1 MALSVTAAIGVDFW
15 FRGHLDSQIERIP
28 SAMPSGDRPAA
39 TRSDAVN
46 MLLMGSDKRT
56 DGSIAGERSDTM
68 MLVHIPADR
77 ESVGVVSLPRDAWV
91 QVPGHGP
98 AKINAAF
105 AWGGPALAVQTVEN
119 LTGIRLDHVAV
130 IDWEGFKALTDVLG
144 GVKVKIPKTVTDAY
158 RGRTWEAGKHRMDGA
173 TALEYVRQRAGLRNG
188 DLDRVKRQQAF
199 LRALA
204 KETISTRTYA
214 NPRRFYDVLDAVS
227 KHLAV
232 DEGWS
237 TSDMRDLAWSLRS
250 VRAKDIAF
258 TTVPVRGTGMEGAQ
272 SVVYLDRQAGED
284 LWQAVREEGVA
295 EWVQETGS
303 GLGAVVD

>member
-1 MALSVTAAIGVDFW
+1 
-15 FRGHLDSQIERIP
+15 
-28 SAMPSGDRPAA
+28 
-39 TRSDAVN
+39 
-46 MLLMGSDKRT
+46 
-56 DGSIAGERSDTM
+56 
-68 MLVHIPADR
+68 
-77 ESVGVVSLPRDAWV
+77 
-91 QVPGHGP
+91 
-98 AKINAAF
+98 
-105 AWGGPALAVQTVEN
+105 
-119 LTGIRLDHVAV
+119 RLDHVAV

-250 VRAKDIAF
+250 VRAKDI
-258 TTVPVRGTGMEGAQ
+258 
-272 SVVYLDRQAGED
+272 
-284 LWQAVREEGVA
+284 
-295 EWVQETGS
+295 
-303 GLGAVVD
+303 